1 MVTKKTLII
10 FALSILSLVKSHA
23 IFVDEFLPIQDE
35 LSSNNITSVNVACT
49 IDIHTQTGTPQPV
62 FIRPSTSQFFLPANR
77 DGQIQLSVN
86 EGIELW
92 CSGAW
97 TSPSGAPNSI
107 TATCVSGQTF
117 RYNNANLSFNSFRC
131 QAWPQWTTRRTTT
144 RCFSGGILVD
154 VGFQIGTRWLHLY
167 TVCHDLVFETNW
179 YVHYAFSPVS
189 AANQRNVARPAWTQ
203 TGFYTASN
211 VNHLYTRPQ
220 HRITIANILGDQAA
234 ADRFIESEP
243 SDFFFARGH
252 IAAMTDFILASQQQ
266 ATFHFLN
273 AAPQWQTF
281 NGANW
286 DSVEISSRR
295 LASDRGLNLDVYT
308 GTFGITNLW
317 NTAGVRRQ
325 IFLDWPAGR
334 IPAPQIYYKILINQA
349 DLSGVVLIGVNNP
362 WLSQAEINS
371 LGYVICPDVSSQIS
385 YVSWSRTNLQR
396 GFGYAC
402 EVHEFS
408 RVVPHIDAIRNIRY
422 RLLV

>member
-1 MVTKKTLII
+1 MFIRKSLIFFVFLLLAIVHSHVI
-10 FALSILSLVKSHA
+10 FS
-23 IFVDEFLPIQDE
+23 DEFLPIQE
-35 LSSNNITSVNVACT
+35 KFSSSNITSSSVACT

-62 FIRPSTSQFFLPANR
+62 FLRPGTSEFFLPANR
-77 DGQIQLSVN
+77 DGQIQLAAN
-86 EGIELW
+86 EGMELW
-92 CSGAW
+92 CSGTWA
-97 TSPSGAPNSI
+97 SPSGAQNSI

-117 RYNNANLSFNSFRC
+117 RYNNANFDFNTFRC
-131 QAWPQWTTRRTTT
+131 QSWPQSTTRTTTT
-144 RCFSGGILVD
+144 RCHSGGILVD

-167 TVCHDLVFETNW
+167 TVCHDLVLETNW
-179 YVHYAFSPVS
+179 FVHYRFTPVS

-203 TGFYTASN
+203 VGFYTASN

-220 HRITIANILGDQAA
+220 HRTTISTILGDQAA
-234 ADRFIESEP
+234 AERFILPEP

-281 NGANW
+281 NGGNW

-317 NTAGVRRQ
+317 NTAGIRRQ

-334 IPAPQIYYKILINQA
+334 IPAPQIYYKVLINQA
-349 DLSGVVLIGVNNP
+349 DLSGIVLIGE
-362 WLSQAEINS
+362 WLGHNRI
-371 LGYVICPDVSSQIS
+371 
-385 YVSWSRTNLQR
+385 
-396 GFGYAC
+396 
-402 EVHEFS
+402 H
-408 RVVPHIDAIRNIRY
+408 
-422 RLLV
+422 